1 MKYEK
6 MPMAEPRPRDGKTML
21 ETVALLEDA
30 GADVRRPI
38 GNNSQLKL
46 SADISYYPSTGSI
59 VIDGEDS
66 ACSERGVAALLS
78 LLRARGEIR

>member
-6 MPMAEPRPRDGKTML
+6 MPVAEPYLRDGKAML
-21 ETVALLEDA
+21 EAMALLEEA

-38 GNNSQLKL
+38 GNRHQLKL
-46 SADISYYPSTGSI
+46 SADLSYYPSTGSI
-59 VIDGEDS
+59 VIDGDDS
-66 ACSERGVAALLS
+66 ACSEKGVVALLC